1 MFDVRESTFSLQDF
15 ERIAAPQC
23 ADNAPARARY
33 ARFLRSA
40 VRHLPPKQRQVV
52 ALYFFG
58 GRNIPAIAL
67 ELGVHPSTVSRRLAG
82 RQAHA
87 ARPGRDVQ
95 RGGAVPLVKAGAAAG
110 FLSIVH

>member
-1 MFDVRESTFSLQDF
+1 MFDVRESAFSLQDF

-40 VRHLPPKQRQVV
+40 VRHLPPRQRQVV

-58 GRNIPAIAL
+58 GRSIPAIAL
-67 ELGVHPSTVSRRLAG
+67 ELGVHPSTVSRRLA
-82 RQAHA
+82 A
-87 ARPGRDVQ
+87 ARRTLRAQ
-95 RGGAVPLVKAGAAAG
+95 AEICSEAGL
-110 FLSIVH
+110 FPS

>member
-52 ALYFFG
+52 AALFFRG
-58 GRNIPAIAL
+58 AQHPGDRPGAR
-67 ELGVHPSTVSRRLAG
+67 VHPSTVSRRLA
-82 RQAHA
+82 AAKLHA

>member
-67 ELGVHPSTVSRRLAG
+67 ELGVHPSTVSRG

>member
-1 MFDVRESTFSLQDF
+1 MFDVCESTFSLQDF

-67 ELGVHPSTVSRRLAG
+67 ELGVHPSTVSRRLPPPPPTPP
-82 RQAHA
+82 
-87 ARPGRDVQ
+87 RP
-95 RGGAVPLVKAGAAAG
+95 AAAG
-110 FLSIVH
+110 GGAGG